1 MWHDNCGVFGIYS
14 SRNCINDLWYGIFH
28 LQHRGQAYCG
38 ISTLDHE
45 IKLRTRK
52 GLIKEA
58 LTDEALRNLEG
69 NFGIAHVSLMDRQ
82 PIYINSRAGKFTI
95 AFSGNIINS
104 ENLFKSMKA
113 RGISFSSD
121 TDIELIAK
129 LVGEGKDI
137 PDGIERMSGQIKGS
151 FSLVLLTQD
160 GIYAA
165 RDPYAFKP
173 LILGKSEDAY
183 AVASESC
190 SLSSLG
196 MTIIRDLE
204 AGEILFIG
212 KDGLKTVK
220 KLPSERKAHCAFEW
234 AYFARLDSVI
244 DGVTVKWVRDNLGA
258 KLAKKDLGTNIKADI
273 ACPVPFSGIGHAL
286 GYHHESG
293 IPYEDVFLYNR
304 YSDRSYTPLRQS
316 DRERIAKEKLTV
328 IEESAQGR
336 RVVLCDDSIVR
347 GTQIRNEVK
356 KLKLAGAREV
366 HLRVASPPLVA
377 PCKYGVSTRTY
388 KELIAA
394 KHNIDEIREIIGAD
408 TLQYNTL
415 DDFVEAIG
423 LPREDLCLACWT
435 GGYPV

>member
-1 MWHDNCGVFGIYS
+1 MWRDNCGAFGIYS
-14 SRNCINDLWYGIFH
+14 SKNCVNDLWYGIFH
-28 LQHRGQAYCG
+28 LQHRGQQYCG
-38 ISTLDHE
+38 ISTFNHE

-58 LTDEALRNLEG
+58 LTDEDLKDLEG
-69 NFGIAHVSLMDRQ
+69 NFGIGHVSLKDRQ
-82 PIYINSRAGKFTI
+82 PIVMDAKAGKFTI
-95 AFSGNIINS
+95 AFNGNIINS
-104 ENLFKSMKA
+104 EDLFKSMKA
-113 RGISFSSD
+113 KGIPFLSD
-121 TDIELIAK
+121 TDIELMAK
-129 LVGEGKDI
+129 LIGEGEDI
-137 PDGIERMSGQIKGS
+137 PDGIERMSKQVKGS
-151 FSLVLLTQD
+151 FSLVILTQD

-173 LILGKSEDAY
+173 LILGKGEDAY

-190 SLSSLG
+190 SLSFLG
-196 MTIIRDLE
+196 MKLIRDIE
-204 AGEILFIG
+204 PGEVLFIG
-212 KDGLKTVK
+212 KEGPKTVK
-220 KLPSERKAHCAFEW
+220 RLASKGKAHCAFEW
-234 AYFARLDSVI
+234 AYIARLDSVI
-244 DGVTVKWVRDNLGA
+244 DGVPVKRARDKLGA
-258 KLAKKDLGTNIKADI
+258 KLAKKDLETNVKADI
-273 ACPVPFSGIGHAL
+273 TCAVPFSGIGHAL

-304 YSDRSYTPLRQS
+304 YSDRSYTPLEQS

-328 IEESAQGR
+328 IEESAEGR

-356 KLKLAGAREV
+356 KLKLAGAKEV

-388 KELIAA
+388 EELIAT
-394 KHNIDEIREIIGAD
+394 KYTVDEIREIIGAD

-415 DDFVEAIG
+415 EDFVEAIG

-435 GGYPV
+435 GEYPV